1 MDDGEFSLTETV
13 IGFVTNQQNEPK
25 NNEEQIALLIEEV
38 NKIKFDLNKFQ
49 CAKQV
54 KA

>member
-13 IGFVTNQQNEPK
+13 IGFVTKNEPK